1 MKVKILI
8 LGLALIISVFA
19 VRGLNTVNQMSDSY
33 NVAYS
38 QTKSAT
44 SDIGLSFDWYG
55 ITIVD
60 TSVKFS
66 NGIIDST
73 QATQILTDGSKQ
85 NIELLKQY
93 YKNVLPQ
100 EKDAANFI
108 YSQDI
113 LASKLT
119 EELLLLIAKNDRA
132 GVNAKIS
139 EVYEIVDPLCN
150 RINEIIELKTENS
163 KAININL
170 QREIK
175 EVKAFMFISF
185 ALCISICCGLLL
197 RD

>member
-19 VRGLNTVNQMSDSY
+19 VRGLSIVNQMSDSY

-66 NGIIDST
+66 NGIIDSS

>member
-8 LGLALIISVFA
+8 LVLALIISVFA
-19 VRGLNTVNQMSDSY
+19 VRGLSTVNQMSDSY
-33 NVAYS
+33 SVAYS

-55 ITIVD
+55 ITIVG

-139 EVYEIVDPLCN
+139 EVYEIVDPLCT

-163 KAININL
+163 KAINIDL

-185 ALCISICCGLLL
+185 ALCISLCCGLLL